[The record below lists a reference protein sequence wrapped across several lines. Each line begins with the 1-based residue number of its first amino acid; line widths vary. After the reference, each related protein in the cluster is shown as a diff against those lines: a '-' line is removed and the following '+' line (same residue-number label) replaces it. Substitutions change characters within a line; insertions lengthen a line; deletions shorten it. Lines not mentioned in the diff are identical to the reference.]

1 MLLPILAF
9 DTSAAHCAA
18 VVFWGVGNFVF
29 TPSTGASTTSVQA
42 TAKMLLCDNDVIRGD
57 ALDFH
62 HVPAHLVTGA
72 FH

>member
-1 MLLPILAF
+1 MQDGLYRQRPRIARPLFFEAAATSFSPF
-9 DTSAAHCAA
+9 D
-18 VVFWGVGNFVF
+18 V
-29 TPSTGASTTSVQA
+29 ASTTSVQA

>member
-1 MLLPILAF
+1 RALRGRCFLGNSRFAF
-9 DTSAAHCAA
+9 A
-18 VVFWGVGNFVF
+18 
-29 TPSTGASTTSVQA
+29 PLTGASTTSVQA

-62 HVPAHLVTGA
+62 HVPAHVGSGA

>member
-1 MLLPILAF
+1 MQDGLYQQRPRIARPLFFGRRQLRF
-9 DTSAAHCAA
+9 HA
-18 VVFWGVGNFVF
+18 VD
-29 TPSTGASTTSVQA
+29 GASTTSVQA